1 MKQKYH
7 SRKGFLVS
15 VVPCNLMY
23 RFISL
28 LTILSVLS
36 CQRKPDPK
44 DMVLQLR
51 ELNELAT
58 VEYTVS
64 KIVKASD
71 DQTWYKFGDRKI
83 LMSCRATIKAGID
96 LNGLQAEDIIV
107 DGESIS
113 LELPDAQIF
122 SVNLRPEDIRTEY
135 EEVGIFRS
143 EFSAAERNQLMAQ
156 GEAQIRRQAASTDIL
171 RSAETQA
178 SLLLGNFLRSLGY
191 KEVKIRFQKQ
201 SPNPPRIG

>member
-1 MKQKYH
+1 
-7 SRKGFLVS
+7 
-15 VVPCNLMY
+15 MY

-96 LNGLQAEDIIV
+96 LNGLQAKDIIV

>member
-23 RFISL
+23 RIIFL
-28 LTILSVLS
+28 LTLLTVLS

-44 DMVLQLR
+44 DVVLQLR

-64 KIVKASD
+64 KIIKASD
-71 DQTWYKFGDRKI
+71 DQTWYKVGDRKI
-83 LMSCRATIKAGID
+83 LMSCKATIKAGID
-96 LNGLQAEDIIV
+96 LNGLQAEDIVV

-113 LELPDAQIF
+113 LELPSAQIF
-122 SVNLRPEDIRTEY
+122 SVKLGPEDIRTEY

-191 KEVKIRFQKQ
+191 KEVKISFQKQ
-201 SPNPPRIG
+201 SPNPPRVG

>member
-96 LNGLQAEDIIV
+96 LNGLQAKDIIV